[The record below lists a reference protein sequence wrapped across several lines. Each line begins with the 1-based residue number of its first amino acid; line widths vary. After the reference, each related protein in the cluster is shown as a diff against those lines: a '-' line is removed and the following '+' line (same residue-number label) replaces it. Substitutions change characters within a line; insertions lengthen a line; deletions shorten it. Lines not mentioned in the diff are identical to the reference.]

1 MDPITK
7 WTPKHVVDW
16 MKGLDDSLQQY
27 ICSFEREKINGE
39 QLLKISHQDLEELG
53 VARIGHQE
61 LVLESVDLL
70 CALNYGLETDNLKSL
85 VVKMRASIGNL
96 QNSIASRRN
105 NPLYDGGTSRKPTN
119 DFLTSVVELIGPAKA
134 LLAWLDRTPLTGISD
149 FSSTKNKIIQLCLD
163 LTTTVQQDC
172 TVFEMEEKIL
182 EVSKILNGIC
192 DQTMRTTSDPLK
204 SLCTCV
210 EEVQLTHIRAGEGLG
225 MYIKSTYD
233 GLHVITGTTENS
245 PADRTHKIHAGDE
258 VIQVNHQT
266 VVGWQLKNLVGK
278 LREDPSGV
286 VLLLKKRPTG
296 SSNFTPA
303 PLKNMRWK
311 PPLAQTSPSQS
322 SAQSPSSTM
331 DTSMKK
337 EKPAILDLY
346 IPPPPAVPYTPRDGK
361 GSLHFSGVYKSPLK
375 PKGLESP
382 NSFLDQESRRRF
394 TIADY
399 DHLGVSP
406 IEASLLPT
414 KMRGR
419 SQCHGYLQH
428 LSMPV
433 DGSRGLGESAVD
445 SCSKPWTQAEEKDV
459 LYRNMSNERIPT
471 IIEESPS
478 MQQLHR
484 SVTERN
490 FMRGVDHIR
499 SSRYFV
505 NADLHSS
512 ATIPYQE
519 ETARKTPVT
528 PPTKTTAAEPSLLVS
543 WITRLK
549 LLTHA
554 VPVKKVQLCVKRLH
568 SGRFLT
574 LLYPLYVDC
583 CACVAAGDAVTMS
596 RRRISCKELGQV
608 DCQGWLYR
616 KRETKGF
623 IGIKWKKYWF
633 VLKRTS
639 LYWYSS
645 HTAEKAEG
653 FINLTDFTVD
663 QATECRKKHAIK
675 ARHPQIR
682 TFYFAAE
689 SPEEMNKWLKK
700 LKKGLASI
708 RCEPPAEVS
717 QDCWSESDHEE
728 SHLTADT
735 PPPPYSMDSA
745 VKPEETLPP
754 PYSSTPPGAAPGL
767 NASPSSTLTSQGSDA
782 SVSKAVCEDRQSWLD
797 ISNSSQAS
805 SAGQSL
811 TCSVQIHF
819 KHPQPDSSDP
829 AGDSS
834 LNPISRSRDSL
845 HEELLNPTSCA
856 DPEKEVSLPGSVES
870 VPESASSDEMEKLY
884 KSLEQASLSPIGERK
899 PSTRKEFRKSFIK
912 RCKNQAVNDKLHQI
926 RTLNSTL
933 KAREDDLMTIAQVL
947 EKPSLTAQEYRDIHT
962 SLHTSLTLRENPKLQ
977 THSIHTSLTLRE
989 NPKLQTHSIHTSL
1002 TLREN
1007 PKLQTHSLHT
1017 SLTLREN
1024 PKLQTHSLHTSLTLR
1039 ENPKLQTHSLHT
1051 SLTLRENPKLQ
1062 TQPPHQH
1069 HTEGEPKAPDPAFTP
1084 ASN

>member
-1 MDPITK
+1 MDPVTK

-27 ICSFEREKINGE
+27 VCSFEREKINGD

-85 VVKMRASIGNL
+85 VVKMRALMGNL
-96 QNSIASRRN
+96 QKSIASRRT
-105 NPLYDGGTSRKPTN
+105 NPSYDGGTSRQPTN
-119 DFLTSVVELIGPAKA
+119 EFLTSVVELIGAAKA

-172 TVFEMEEKIL
+172 TVFEMEDKIL

-192 DQTMRTTSDPLK
+192 DQTMRTTSDPLMR
-204 SLCTCV
+204 LCTCV

-296 SSNFTPA
+296 SHNFTPA

-311 PPLAQTSPSQS
+311 PPVAQTSPSQS

-361 GSLHFSGVYKSPLK
+361 GSIHFSGVYKSPLK
-375 PKGLESP
+375 PKGSESP

-406 IEASLLPT
+406 IKASVQPT

-419 SQCHGYLQH
+419 SRCHGKPRP

-433 DGSRGLGESAVD
+433 DGSQLGVVD
-445 SCSKPWTQAEEKDV
+445 SCSKPWTQGRKGEDV
-459 LYRNMSNERIPT
+459 LYRNMSSERIPT

-478 MQQLHR
+478 MQPLHR
-484 SVTERN
+484 SVTERS

-499 SSRYFV
+499 GSRYFV
-505 NADLHSS
+505 SADLHSSS

-519 ETARKTPVT
+519 EAARKTPA
-528 PPTKTTAAEPSLLVS
+528 AAEPSLLVFRRIPNVTVRNGCS
-543 WITRLK
+543 YPVRLRPSSAC
-549 LLTHA
+549 LEQSAFPLSLMSLMA
-554 VPVKKVQLCVKRLH
+554 ADSYNPVSLRNKSKKR
-568 SGRFLT
+568 SR
-574 LLYPLYVDC
+574 
-583 CACVAAGDAVTMS
+583 GDVVSMS
-596 RRRISCKELGQV
+596 RRRISCRELGQV

-616 KRETKGF
+616 KRDTKGF

-639 LYWYSS
+639 LYWYSN

-653 FINLTDFTVD
+653 FINLADFTVD
-663 QATECRKKHAIK
+663 RATECRKKHAIK
-675 ARHPQIR
+675 ARSPQIR

-700 LKKGLASI
+700 LGLASI
-708 RCEPPAEVS
+708 RCELPAEVS

-728 SHLTADT
+728 SDLTVNT
-735 PPPPYSMDSA
+735 PPPPYSMHSA

-754 PYSSTPPGAAPGL
+754 PYSSTPAGAAPGRT
-767 NASPSSTLTSQGSDA
+767 ASPSSTLTSQGSDT
-782 SVSKAVCEDRQSWLD
+782 SVSKAVYEDRQSWLD
-797 ISNSSQAS
+797 IINSSQAS
-805 SAGQSL
+805 DARQTL
-811 TCSVQIHF
+811 TCSVQIHS
-819 KHPQPDSSDP
+819 KRPQPDSSDP
-829 AGDSS
+829 VGDSS
-834 LNPISRSRDSL
+834 LNSISRSRDCPL
-845 HEELLNPTSCA
+845 EELLNPTGCG

-870 VPESASSDEMEKLY
+870 VPEPASLDEMEKLY

-933 KAREDDLMTIAQVL
+933 KAREADLMTIAQIL
-947 EKPSLTAQEYRDIHT
+947 EKPSLTAQEYREWKEVNLLLLQDICQ
-962 SLHTSLTLRENPKLQ
+962 NQ
-977 THSIHTSLTLRE
+977 
-989 NPKLQTHSIHTSL
+989 
-1002 TLREN
+1002 
-1007 PKLQTHSLHT
+1007 
-1017 SLTLREN
+1017 
-1024 PKLQTHSLHTSLTLR
+1024 
-1039 ENPKLQTHSLHT
+1039 
-1051 SLTLRENPKLQ
+1051 
-1062 TQPPHQH
+1062 QP
-1069 HTEGEPKAPDPAFTP
+1069 HTEGKAKAPDTASTP
-1084 ASN
+1084 APDPS